1 MTEEIFERLR
11 EEAEREH
18 LPVMREKTASLLKEI
33 VGKLRPE
40 RILEIGTCIGI
51 SGLTVLSSCEGK
63 LTTVEIDADLAE
75 RARQNFR
82 RAGFSERA
90 EVIEGDCTE
99 CLKYMESNRYELIV
113 LDGPKGHYAEL
124 LEVLKPMLEEG
135 GVLFADDVSFHGKV
149 NSGYKE
155 HKHRTIV
162 RNMEEFLRKIT
173 SDEDFRT
180 EIFAIED
187 GVAVAVKEKK

>member
-1 MTEEIFERLR
+1 MTEEIVARLR
-11 EEAEREH
+11 AEAEKER
-18 LPVMREKTASLLKEI
+18 LPVMRKETALLLAETVK
-33 VGKLRPE
+33 KLRPE

-51 SGLTVLSSCEGK
+51 SGLTALSACEGR
-63 LTTVEIDADLAE
+63 LTTVEIDPDLAE
-75 RARQNFR
+75 RARENFR
-82 RAGFSERA
+82 KAGFSERA
-90 EVIEGDCTE
+90 EVIEGDCAE
-99 CLKYMESNRYELIV
+99 CLRYMESNRYDLII
-113 LDGPKGHYAEL
+113 LDGPKAHYAEL
-124 LEVLKPMLEEG
+124 FGTLKPMMRDG

-149 NSGYKE
+149 NSGYNE

-162 RNMEEFLRKIT
+162 RNMEEFLRKLT